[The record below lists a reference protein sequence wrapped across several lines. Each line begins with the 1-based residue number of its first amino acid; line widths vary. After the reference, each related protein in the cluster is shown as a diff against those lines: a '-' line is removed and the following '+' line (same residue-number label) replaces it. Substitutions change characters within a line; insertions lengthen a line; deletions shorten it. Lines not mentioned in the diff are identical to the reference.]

1 MSEIPPMRRALTGS
15 CHCGSTRYV
24 LFLQLPATSNE
35 SCPPREGEQK
45 IQRCNCTT
53 CHKLGHFHLKPAN
66 PFTDFMLLSPLDPFE
81 SLGDYRTSDQLL
93 HFFFCKT
100 CGVRCLI
107 FYGSGETVDI
117 DLGAAGVKGYE
128 VGNTTRVWRAKDVP
142 PGTYISV
149 NGHTIDAGQD
159 GFDMRELTEKKNV
172 MYIDNYFEGEKKRPA
187 RWDGPHP
194 DGSY

>member
-1 MSEIPPMRRALTGS
+1 MAEKQPTRTALVGG

-24 LFLQLPATSNE
+24 LFLTLPAPGSE
-35 SCPPREGEQK
+35 SHPPQEHDQR

-53 CHKLGHFHLKPAN
+53 CHKMGHFHLKPSN
-66 PFTDFMLLSPLDPFE
+66 PFADFMLLSPLDPFA
-81 SLGDYRTSDQLL
+81 SLSDYLTSDRNL

-107 FYGSGETVDI
+107 FYGVGETVDV
-117 DLGAAGVKGYE
+117 DLGALGVKGFE
-128 VGNTTRVWRAKDVP
+128 AGTTTRVWRAKDVP

-149 NGHTIDAGQD
+149 NGHTVDAGQP
-159 GFDMRELTEKKNV
+159 GFDMRELTEAKSV
-172 MYIDNYFEGEKKRPA
+172 MYLDNYFEGAMKRPT
-187 RWDGPHP
+187 RWDAPHP